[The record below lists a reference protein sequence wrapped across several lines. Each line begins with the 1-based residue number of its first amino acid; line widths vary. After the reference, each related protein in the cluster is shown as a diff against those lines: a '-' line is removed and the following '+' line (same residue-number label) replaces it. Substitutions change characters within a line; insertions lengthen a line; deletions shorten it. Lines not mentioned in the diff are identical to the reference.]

1 MSIKGFVGYWGNI
14 QRNKMS
20 KSLCDKYESAIYN
33 GVSFFNERYA
43 VVFSDEYLV
52 EQDQDRIIFNS
63 GKDSLSD
70 IDALMVT
77 IDISSNGLRIDRD
90 RWGTRMTYYVLDEE
104 NIYFASDMRFLLELP
119 LDNIKEY
126 DQESILENAT
136 LGYIYNDER
145 TLFSRI
151 KQLPRNCRLES
162 KDGVFIVSKKLI
174 SSDKSRFVSFKEACL
189 AFEEAFEKSV
199 SDTCKMNGN
208 RAYFLSGGMDSSAIA
223 IAASKTEQIN
233 TISFS
238 SGNNSE
244 DVYYA
249 GKLAECLKS
258 KHTVLQ
264 FDDDKALMAFPFF
277 LNAIENVEMTGIF
290 SPLGGFAYYLLCQEV
305 KNRGFDI
312 AFPGEGADEILGG
325 YYWQLTHTFGFV
337 DRLKEKTKGTSVYG
351 RVVNLFPE
359 VEERKIYREIAYYLL
374 QGTALTNYHLSCV
387 EHIAKSFGMFNYPV
401 FMTEKVDNIV
411 KDIPMDWLCDGENTK
426 LVMRNYLSKHVD
438 NAGLSGLITRK
449 KLAMPSVVTNSFY
462 SKINKLAEKEIILS
476 KNPFKEILGN
486 HPLNTFMLDVFHKY
500 YTMKPLEDISVDM
513 WKEDLVKIDNG
524 ECIIYW

>member
-1 MSIKGFVGYWGNI
+1 MLIKGFVGFWGNT

-20 KSLCDKYESAIYN
+20 QSLCDKYESVIYN
-33 GVSFFNERYA
+33 GVSFFNERYT
-43 VVFSDEYLV
+43 VFFSDEYLV
-52 EQDQDRIIFNS
+52 EQDRDRIIFNS

-70 IDALMVT
+70 IDELMVT

-136 LGYIYNDER
+136 LGYIYNVER

-162 KDGVFIVSKKLI
+162 KDGVFTVSKKLI
-174 SSDKSRFVSFKEACL
+174 SSEKSRFVSFEEACL
-189 AFEEAFEKSV
+189 AFEEVFEKSV

-249 GKLAECLKS
+249 GKLAECINS

-277 LNAIENVEMTGIF
+277 LNAIENVEMAGIF
-290 SPLGGFAYYLLCQEV
+290 SPLGGFAVEYSKLMSHSGFLYNFVYFLLV
-305 KNRGFDI
+305 IFFTYFYSAITFNIADI
-312 AFPGEGADEILGG
+312 ADNMKKFGGFIPGIRPGKNTVEFLNKIMNRITFISSIL
-325 YYWQLTHTFGFV
+325 L
-337 DRLKEKTKGTSVYG
+337 
-351 RVVNLFPE
+351 
-359 VEERKIYREIAYYLL
+359 
-374 QGTALTNYHLSCV
+374 
-387 EHIAKSFGMFNYPV
+387 
-401 FMTEKVDNIV
+401 
-411 KDIPMDWLCDGENTK
+411 
-426 LVMRNYLSKHVD
+426 
-438 NAGLSGLITRK
+438 GLIAIAPNIIMVLTGIR
-449 KLAMPSVVTNSFY
+449 SFY
-462 SKINKLAEKEIILS
+462 LGSTSLLIIVGVALDTMQQLEARS
-476 KNPFKEILGN
+476 VMKHYQG
-486 HPLNTFMLDVFHKY
+486 FMK
-500 YTMKPLEDISVDM
+500 K
-513 WKEDLVKIDNG
+513 
-524 ECIIYW
+524 